1 MSPLDMSAPR
11 AVHRISYGP
20 SAAQFGDLRLPSG
33 PGPHPVVVA
42 LHGGF
47 WLAKHDLEH
56 LGPLCDAVAAAGFA
70 TWSLEYRRV
79 GEAGGGFPGTF
90 EDVAAG
96 ADALAALAQSYP
108 LDLGRVVALG
118 HSAGGH
124 LALWLGARHRLPGG
138 AVLHY
143 APAFPVAGVV
153 ALAPI
158 GDLAQAF
165 TLPWGNRVGALVGGG
180 PVDVPERYAVASP
193 AALLPLGVRQIVIHG
208 ADDEDV
214 PLALSEAWAARA
226 RAAGDTIDL
235 EVVAGAG
242 HFEPIDPASSV
253 WPTVQ
258 RALWTLI
265 EPVGPRH

>member
-33 PGPHPVVVA
+33 PGPHPVVIA

-56 LGPLCDAVAAAGFA
+56 LGPLCDAVAAAGYA

-79 GEAGGGFPGTF
+79 GEVGGGFPGTF

-96 ADALAALAQSYP
+96 AHVLAALAQSYP

-124 LALWLGARHRLPGG
+124 LALWLSARHRVPSG
-138 AVLHY
+138 AFVHC

-165 TLPWGNRVGALVGGG
+165 TLAWGDRVSALVGGG
-180 PVDVPERYAVASP
+180 PSQGSR
-193 AALLPLGVRQIVIHG
+193 
-208 ADDEDV
+208 
-214 PLALSEAWAARA
+214 AWAARS
-226 RAAGDTIDL
+226 RRVSLRHTS
-235 EVVAGAG
+235 
-242 HFEPIDPASSV
+242 P
-253 WPTVQ
+253 
-258 RALWTLI
+258 
-265 EPVGPRH
+265 GPCRRQDSLRWKLL